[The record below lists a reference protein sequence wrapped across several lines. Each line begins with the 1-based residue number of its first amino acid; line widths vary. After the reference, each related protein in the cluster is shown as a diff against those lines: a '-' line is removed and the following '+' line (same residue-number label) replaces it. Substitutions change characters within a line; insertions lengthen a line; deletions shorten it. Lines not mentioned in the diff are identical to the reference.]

1 MSPLASGALAG
12 RGRGSRLGS
21 RRAARPQT
29 VRFPYSD
36 IALLGLLVTRGPHW
50 RAIGWALHI
59 VNGAIAG
66 LVFWALFEHFGG
78 NAFWFASASRWSST
92 SSPTR

>member
-1 MSPLASGALAG
+1 MRLRPPSGGSSSRSTAG
-12 RGRGSRLGS
+12 CS
-21 RRAARPQT
+21 
-29 VRFPYSD
+29 RFPYSD

-50 RAIGWALHI
+50 RAVGWTLHI
-59 VNGAIAG
+59 VNGAVAG

-78 NAFWFASASRWSST
+78 NAFWFADRLRDWSSI